1 MDVQLLKLELI
12 DLLLHTKSA
21 SILQKIRDI
30 LTENPEVPDT
40 IYDELDKERTRHLN
54 EETPSYEWEE
64 VKARLQQKY
73 GL

>member
-12 DLLLHTKSA
+12 DLLLHTKNKSV
-21 SILQKIRDI
+21 LKKIKDI
-30 LTENPEVPDT
+30 FQENQEIPDT
-40 IYDELDKERTRHLN
+40 LYDELDKDRIRHLN